1 MDTALEKLDWSLIR
15 AFLAVAEH
23 GSLSAAARNLGAS
36 QPTLGRQIRQ
46 LEDDLQQVLFHRQ
59 PRGLSLSDNGQ
70 ALLDPA
76 QQMRAA
82 MHQIALTAA
91 GRQTR
96 IEGPVRITASETMS
110 MYVLPPILA
119 ELRRNHPGIIIDL
132 VSTDSTENLL
142 FREADIALRMYQPEQ
157 LELVA
162 RKLGELQ
169 MGLFASRAYLD
180 SAGRPTTLQEIFEH
194 PLVGYDRNEEIIR
207 GMQDRGLPATRD
219 WFAVRCDNHPVN
231 WQLVRAGCGLG
242 FGISSLAKDDPVVE
256 AIDLPLD
263 VPGLPLWLVT
273 HQALRHTPRIATVW
287 QALDQGLKPYLP

>member
-23 GSLSAAARNLGAS
+23 GSLSAAARSLGAS

-119 ELRRNHPGIIIDL
+119 ELRRSHAPGSSLIW
-132 VSTDSTENLL
+132 S
-142 FREADIALRMYQPEQ
+142 
-157 LELVA
+157 
-162 RKLGELQ
+162 
-169 MGLFASRAYLD
+169 
-180 SAGRPTTLQEIFEH
+180 RPTAPKTCCSARRI
-194 PLVGYDRNEEIIR
+194 
-207 GMQDRGLPATRD
+207 LPCACTG
-219 WFAVRCDNHPVN
+219 
-231 WQLVRAGCGLG
+231 Q
-242 FGISSLAKDDPVVE
+242 SS
-256 AIDLPLD
+256 
-263 VPGLPLWLVT
+263 
-273 HQALRHTPRIATVW
+273 
-287 QALDQGLKPYLP
+287 